1 LQIFNTFGRIKQLK
15 DKLTMNTSGK
25 SKINRQAPEP
35 TLKRLPGYLYFLE
48 KVKQRGVINISAPVI
63 GKNLSCDPTQV
74 VKDLAV
80 TGIKGKPRVG
90 YNTYEL
96 IHALES
102 YLGFNRVNEAFLL
115 GAGNLGSALMAYQEH
130 QSLGLK
136 IIAAF
141 DVDTKKVGTHV
152 GGIHVLEYNK
162 LFSLSDRL
170 GVKIA
175 ILTTPEHVAQDVAED
190 LVNCGIKAIWN
201 FTSANISLPENIV
214 VQNTSM
220 SSYAAVLLR
229 RLNDAEHHHKT

>member
-1 LQIFNTFGRIKQLK
+1 MAETRKY
-15 DKLTMNTSGK
+15 K
-25 SKINRQAPEP
+25 STNQVPEP
-35 TLKRLPGYLYFLE
+35 TLKRLPGYLYYLE
-48 KVKQRGVINISAPVI
+48 QVKEEGIINISAPTI
-63 GKNLSCDPTQV
+63 GKELGCDPTQV

-80 TGIKGKPRVG
+80 TGVKGKPRVG

-96 IHALES
+96 IHALEEF
-102 YLGFNRVNEAFLL
+102 LGFNKVNEAFLI

-136 IIAAF
+136 ILAAF
-141 DVDTKKVGTHV
+141 DVDTNKIGQTI

-162 LFSLSDRL
+162 LFHLSGRL
-170 GVKIA
+170 NVKIG
-175 ILTTPEHVAQDVAED
+175 ILTTPNHVAQEVAED

-201 FTSANISLPENIV
+201 FTSAKLSLPEEII

-229 RLNDAEHHHKT
+229 RLSDANL

>member
-1 LQIFNTFGRIKQLK
+1 MKETRKYK
-15 DKLTMNTSGK
+15 TK
-25 SKINRQAPEP
+25 SHAPEP
-35 TLKRLPGYLYFLE
+35 TLKRLPGYLYYLE
-48 KVKQRGVINISAPVI
+48 QVKEEGVINISAPTI
-63 GKNLSCDPTQV
+63 GKELDLDPTQV

-96 IHALES
+96 IHALEDF
-102 YLGFNRVNEAFLL
+102 LGFNKVNEAFLV

-136 IIAAF
+136 ILAAF
-141 DVDTKKVGTHV
+141 DVDPKKIGQTI

-162 LFSLSDRL
+162 LFHLSDRL
-170 GVKIA
+170 NVKIG
-175 ILTTPEHVAQDVAED
+175 IVTTPNHAAQEVAED

-201 FTSANISLPENIV
+201 FTSAKLSLPNEII

-229 RLNDAEHHHKT
+229 RLNDAVL

>member
-1 LQIFNTFGRIKQLK
+1 
-15 DKLTMNTSGK
+15 MNASGK
-25 SKINRQAPEP
+25 TKINKQAPEP

-48 KVKQRGVINISAPVI
+48 KIKEEGMINISAPVI
-63 GKNLSCDPTQV
+63 GKSLSCDPTQV

-80 TGIKGKPRVG
+80 TGVKGKPRVG

-102 YLGFNRVNEAFLL
+102 YLGFNQVNEAFLV

-130 QSLGLK
+130 QTLGLK

-141 DVDTKKVGTHV
+141 DVDTQKIGTHV
-152 GGIHVLEYNK
+152 GSIHILDYNK
-162 LFSLSDRL
+162 LFSLSSRL
-170 GVKIA
+170 DVKIA
-175 ILTTPEHVAQDVAED
+175 ILTTPENVAQDIAED

-201 FTSANISLPENIV
+201 FTSANISLPENII

-229 RLNDAEHHHKT
+229 RLNDLENK

>member
-1 LQIFNTFGRIKQLK
+1 LLLLLK
-15 DKLTMNTSGK
+15 WISMKKSNSLKMNETRKYKTK
-25 SKINRQAPEP
+25 SQAPEP

-48 KVKQRGVINISAPVI
+48 QVKEEGVINISAPTI
-63 GKNLSCDPTQV
+63 GKELDLDPTQV

-96 IHALES
+96 IHALEDF
-102 YLGFNRVNEAFLL
+102 LGFNKVNEAFLV

-136 IIAAF
+136 ILAAF
-141 DVDTKKVGTHV
+141 DVDETKIGKTI
-152 GGIHVLEYNK
+152 GGIHILEYNK
-162 LFSLSDRL
+162 LFHLSGRL
-170 GVKIA
+170 NVKIG
-175 ILTTPEHVAQDVAED
+175 ILTTPNHVAQEVAED

-201 FTSANISLPENIV
+201 FTSAKLSLPKEIIV
-214 VQNTSM
+214 QSTSM

-229 RLNDAEHHHKT
+229 RLNDANL